1 MIFIFLVLPSIDKK
15 GRKRLVM
22 LEKLTQ
28 EETQKRFCGILKKK
42 SDGVIEIKI
51 HV

>member
-1 MIFIFLVLPSIDKK
+1 
-15 GRKRLVM
+15 M

-51 HV
+51 HVWLRKSHTVHISN